1 MTTVDEDD
9 LTEKGEKN
17 TSLIQFSETLSSEKR
32 KEKKKQKTMSSSKTV
47 GKLQET
53 GMKDSY
59 ITKST
64 IFSS

>member
-32 KEKKKQKTMSSSKTV
+32 KEKKK
-47 GKLQET
+47 
-53 GMKDSY
+53 
-59 ITKST
+59 TKNHEL
-64 IFSS
+64 F